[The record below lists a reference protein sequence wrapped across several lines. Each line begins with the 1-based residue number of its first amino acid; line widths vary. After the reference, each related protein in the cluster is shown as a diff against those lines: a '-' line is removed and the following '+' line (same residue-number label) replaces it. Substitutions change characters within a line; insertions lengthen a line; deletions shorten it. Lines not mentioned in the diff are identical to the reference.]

1 MSKGA
6 MDKRNL
12 EAEIDRLALAAKALK
27 LAVEQANWLLWTD
40 RERAERILMQALKR
54 PTMSALTKWEAPN
67 VGAAHRV
74 DRGGCER

>member
-12 EAEIDRLALAAKALK
+12 EAEIDRLAIAAKALK

-54 PTMSALTKWEAPN
+54 PTMSALTKWGSSERWCRPS
-67 VGAAHRV
+67 
-74 DRGGCER
+74 GGPRWL